1 MVAAQAAKEAAQIRS
16 GRFRKTPIRP
26 NLILALKKRLLHLG
40 FAREAF
46 ANSRN
51 CCRHWIAFLVRLRPA
66 ATTHALRRQLHCQAV
81 RVAKAFPPRIVRPQM
96 NG

>member
-26 NLILALKKRLLHLG
+26 NLIFALKKRLLHLG
-40 FAREAF
+40 IAREAF

-51 CCRHWIAFLVRLRPA
+51 CCVIGSLSFRLRPA
-66 ATTHALRRQLHCQAV
+66 ATMHALLQQLHCQV
-81 RVAKAFPPRIVRPQM
+81 VLVAKAFPPRIMRPQL